1 MKLKVY
7 GMQQRMLD
15 QISHLG
21 MVGLMILGARFLRIP
36 HFMMK
41 LKNDFSFPLPKKI
54 WCSGMMNQK
63 TLMGS
68 PAARLKDPKSFF
80 EHID

>member
-1 MKLKVY
+1 
-7 GMQQRMLD
+7 MQQRMLD

-41 LKNDFSFPLPKKI
+41 LKNDFSFPLPKEDLVQ
-54 WCSGMMNQK
+54 WDDEPEDLDGEPC
-63 TLMGS
+63 GS
-68 PAARLKDPKSFF
+68 S
-80 EHID
+80 